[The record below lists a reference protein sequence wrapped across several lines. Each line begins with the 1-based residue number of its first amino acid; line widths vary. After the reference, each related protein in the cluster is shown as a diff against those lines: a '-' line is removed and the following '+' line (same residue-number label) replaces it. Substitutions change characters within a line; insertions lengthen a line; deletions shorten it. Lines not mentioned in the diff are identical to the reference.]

1 MPKKQITVWVS
12 ETVFDALKDRA
23 DEEHADLSPV
33 TASVLAR
40 AVADGVPGSLRYAPV
55 IEAFQTAVAKATR
68 DEVEVIAGIASRTAL
83 YTIAGR
89 FQIRWLLI
97 KRLGEVQ
104 ARAVQTEAWRRAV
117 ELLRQPI
124 EADE

>member
-12 ETVFDALKDRA
+12 ESVFDALKDRA
-23 DEEHADLSPV
+23 EGEHADLSPV

-40 AVADGVPGSLRYAPV
+40 AVADGVPGSPRYAPV
-55 IEAFQTAVAKATR
+55 IEAFQTAVARATR
-68 DEVEVIAGIASRTAL
+68 DEVDVVAGIASKTAL

-89 FQIRWLLI
+89 LELRWLLV

-104 ARAVQTEAWRRAV
+104 ARAVQTEAWRKAV
-117 ELLRQPI
+117 DLLKHPI